1 MKTLFSRDTLVGNI
15 GNINA
20 VWILIRRKF
29 HLKLKNSCQTFLPTK
44 LPVYFNE
51 SELKEAFTALQNEQ
65 EDLLMML
72 SDQDLKLREY
82 KKKLKN
88 LGQTVSDEEDLEEDD
103 DLT

>member
-1 MKTLFSRDTLVGNI
+1 LQTQLEGLHQALAMKDSQIEALKQNHLVNGEKE
-15 GNINA
+15 
-20 VWILIRRKF
+20 VKSE
-29 HLKLKNSCQTFLPTK
+29 LKSELKTENSD
-44 LPVYFNE
+44 E
-51 SELKEAFTALQNEQ
+51 IHELKEAFTALQNEQ

-88 LGQTVSDEEDLEEDD
+88 LGQPVSDEEDLEEDD